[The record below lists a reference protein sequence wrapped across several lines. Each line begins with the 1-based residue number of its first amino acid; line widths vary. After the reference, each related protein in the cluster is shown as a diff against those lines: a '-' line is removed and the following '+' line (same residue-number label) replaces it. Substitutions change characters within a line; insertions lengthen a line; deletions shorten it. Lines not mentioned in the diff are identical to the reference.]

1 MIQDLALY
9 TIEVE
14 LSELLALREQAM
26 EEGEP
31 PEAFAAIDAR
41 IAEYCSAEVAKVDRI
56 AGAIRACERNEA
68 ALDSEIVRL
77 RERKHAWT
85 ERRCRIKDAA
95 LRAMEARGIK
105 SLETSENRLTV
116 AGNGGA
122 APLEFT
128 GEPLPSEFC
137 TYTVSMNGREWRF
150 IMDLIDAP
158 WWAAVVQGAK
168 REPWDKGIRAALQH
182 GETVPGARFKKRGS
196 HLKLS

>member
-95 LRAMEARGIK
+95 LRAMQSRGIK
-105 SLETSENRLTV
+105 SLETPENKLTV
-116 AGNGGA
+116 CGNGGVE
-122 APLEFT
+122 PLEYT
-128 GEPLPSEFC
+128 GEAAIPDRLCTATVTMSLRLWQSLCRDMSEVDC
-137 TYTVSMNGREWRF
+137 RE
-150 IMDLIDAP
+150 ILKSSTDVDAK
-158 WWAAVVQGAK
+158 AIREALK
-168 REPWDKGIRAALQH
+168 R
-182 GETVPGARFKKRGS
+182 GETVPGAKLLPRGD
-196 HLKLS
+196 HLRLK